1 MELLETQDPD
11 KKRLI
16 ETSDRH
22 KQELDREVKALSDK
36 TERVV
41 KNALIIGGTLLLTYL
56 IVSQFGSGKTKRKKV
71 KAKTKGKVKQTL
83 LDDTLDSGQDDE
95 SVSYAQPS
103 FLSQIG
109 ERVATQ
115 ATALLLGI
123 AKDKLA
129 EYLSNRNQKDENS

>member
-1 MELLETQDPD
+1 MELLETQDPE

-22 KQELDREVKALSDK
+22 KYELEKEVKAISDK

-41 KNALIIGGTLLLTYL
+41 KNALIIGGTLAITYL
-56 IVSQFGSGKTKRKKV
+56 VVSQLSASKKKKKRVKTKQ
-71 KAKTKGKVKQTL
+71 KAEGSAAEADL
-83 LDDTLDSGQDDE
+83 EDE
-95 SVSYAQPS
+95 EESYSPPT
-103 FLSQIG
+103 FLSQLG
-109 ERVATQ
+109 ERVTTQ

-129 EYLSNRNQKDENS
+129 EYLSNRKEKDENS

>member
-1 MELLETQDPD
+1 MELLETQDPE

-22 KQELDREVKALSDK
+22 KYELEREVRALSDK

-41 KNALIIGGTLLLTYL
+41 KNALIIGGTLAITYL
-56 IVSQFGSGKTKRKKV
+56 VVSQLSSSKKKRRRV
-71 KAKTKGKVKQTL
+71 KARQKTEGSSADVDL
-83 LDDTLDSGQDDE
+83 EEEE
-95 SVSYAQPS
+95 SYSPPT
-103 FLSQIG
+103 FLSQLG
-109 ERVATQ
+109 ERVTTQ

-129 EYLSNRNQKDENS
+129 EYLSNRKEKDENS